1 MVRAA
6 SARATSRRCSRRSS
20 ASRPSAE
27 IFNARDLLQ
36 APVRQASSLEQIEH
50 RPWPVPKRPWVMG
63 QTWDDLL
70 FVHYRV
76 PAVQL
81 RPLVPDRLELQEH
94 AGSAWLGVTPFVIT
108 GLRARGLLPLPFAS
122 SFRELNVRT
131 YVTHGGKPGI
141 WFFSLDASSQVAV
154 EAARRLYR
162 LPYFLADISV
172 RRRGD
177 EILYDCSRGSG
188 KAFAAAYRADGAV
201 FNPEPGSLEG
211 FLTERY
217 CLYAE
222 HEGELYRADIHHRP
236 WPLQPA
242 KARVDLNTMPP
253 VKVPQDDPLVHFSAR
268 QDVVIWPLERA

>member
-1 MVRAA
+1 
-6 SARATSRRCSRRSS
+6 
-20 ASRPSAE
+20 
-27 IFNARDLLQ
+27 
-36 APVRQASSLEQIEH
+36 
-50 RPWPVPKRPWVMG
+50 MG

-76 PAVQL
+76 PVATL
-81 RPLVPDRLELQEH
+81 RPLVPHGLEVQEH
-94 AGSAWLGVTPFVIT
+94 SGSGWVGVTPFVVS

-131 YVTHGGKPGI
+131 YVTRDDRPGI

-154 EAARRLYR
+154 AAARRLYR
-162 LPYFLADISV
+162 LPYFLAEISV

-177 EILYDCSRGSG
+177 ELLYDCSRGDG
-188 KAFAAAYRADGAV
+188 KAFSAAYAPDGAELAA
-201 FNPEPGSLEG
+201 EPGSLEH

-217 CLYAE
+217 CLYAQ
-222 HEGELYRADIHHRP
+222 HEGLLYRAEIHHRP

-242 KARVDLNTMPP
+242 RACIDLNTMPP
-253 VKVPQDDPLVHFSAR
+253 LKVSQEGPLVHYSAR